1 MSVYYSRNKF
11 SFGVLLLLV
20 GLSLA
25 AGAGKASNNATKY
38 HSMAGDKILVAAGK
52 LMMIDRATKTVLW
65 QTTELRGALSVAP
78 LPNGEFL
85 VGEGKSLARVNGEG
99 KLVTRTENRFQMIGD
114 VKVLANG
121 RMLICDG
128 PGGTVQEI
136 DWSGQVFWS
145 VSKLHHP
152 SEAVRLANGN
162 TLVADGTAGLKEF
175 DSAGALLKTIW
186 LKRWAA
192 AVERL
197 PDGTTLVGESHSF
210 ELLDQAGRPI
220 WTIPTTS
227 RVTGVQKISD
237 SEYLIVQ
244 PDAGSVAISDSGGR
258 ISWEMTG
265 LHYPWH
271 AIHIP

>member
-1 MSVYYSRNKF
+1 MSTYYSRIKF
-11 SFGVLLLLV
+11 SFGVLLLLA

-25 AGAGKASNNATKY
+25 AGAAKTTKNATKY
-38 HSMAGDKILVAAGK
+38 PSTAGDKIVVAAGR
-52 LMMIDRATKTVLW
+52 LIMIDRATKSVLW
-65 QTTELRGALSVAP
+65 QTTELRNAFSVAR

-85 VGEGKSLARVNGEG
+85 VGEGNSLARVSGEG
-99 KLVTRTENRFQMIGD
+99 KLITRTENRFRLTMG
-114 VKVLANG
+114 VKLLENG
-121 RMLICDG
+121 HILICDG
-128 PGGTVQEI
+128 SGGTVQEI

-152 SEAVRLANGN
+152 SEAVRLVNGN

-175 DSAGALLKTIW
+175 DSAGVLLKTIW

-237 SEYLIVQ
+237 TEYLVVQ
-244 PDAGSVAISDSGGR
+244 PDAGSVAILDAGGR

-265 LHYPWH
+265 LRLPWH
-271 AIHIP
+271 ALHIP

>member
-1 MSVYYSRNKF
+1 MSINYSRSKVC
-11 SFGVLLLLV
+11 FGVLLLLA

-25 AGAGKASNNATKY
+25 AGAGNAANNATKY

-52 LMMIDRATKTVLW
+52 LIMIDRATKKVLW
-65 QTTELRGALSVAP
+65 QTTELRGALSVAS

-85 VGEGKSLARVNGEG
+85 VGEGNSLARVNGEG
-99 KLVTRTENRFQMIGD
+99 KLLARTENRFLTTND
-114 VKVLANG
+114 VRVLEHG

-128 PGGTVQEI
+128 PAGTVQEI

-175 DSAGALLKTIW
+175 DSAGVLVKTIW

-192 AVERL
+192 TVERL

-220 WTIPTTS
+220 WTISTTS
-227 RVTGVQKISD
+227 RVTGVHKISD

-271 AIHIP
+271 ALHIP